1 MIFFSMLVYNEGEV
15 RLTRCTPPVV
25 CDGLVALFH
34 LLCVEA
40 DGMFDVA
47 HHVVVFFFVA
57 NFLTRGF
64 EIVLSSLLGAC
75 CLVLLEVSEGGL
87 CSFESFT
94 CSCEKVG
101 SKLM

>member
-1 MIFFSMLVYNEGEV
+1 M

-34 LLCVEA
+34 LICVEA

-57 NFLTRGF
+57 YFLTRGL
-64 EIVLSSLLGAC
+64 EENLCSLLGAC
-75 CLVLLEVSEGGL
+75 CLVLLEVSESGL
-87 CSFESFT
+87 CSFESFV
-94 CSCEKVG
+94 CSCEKVE